1 MDPDEG
7 PFVHMRGDPRGRP
20 RAIRIERISV
30 APKSWWGKLV
40 AVIAG
45 IAMAIAAFF
54 VSLLALAFVVGVG
67 ATVAIYLWWA
77 TRHARRARGDETIEG
92 VVSRR
97 DID

>member
-1 MDPDEG
+1 
-7 PFVHMRGDPRGRP
+7 MRGDPRGTP
-20 RAIRIERISV
+20 RAIRIEHISV

-77 TRHARRARGDETIEG
+77 TRHARRARRDETIEG

-97 DID
+97 DVE